1 MNVNDKILNGKGE
14 VERNRALAFFK
25 EYAVTTGFSMGL
37 AGQKPNISETPI
49 HAPCDKFS
57 GQDSD
62 QPIRSGSFDA
72 QVIQFNFDKD
82 TKGEVSITKAQGTD
96 TNTVGAYY
104 LPWGGMYVM
113 SMKLPANPES
123 NLFITSGLVGCSVFA
138 SGSPGQPT
146 VYHAGTQ
153 GKYTGNVAA
162 FWRACIS
169 TAAQRG
175 GLKNLRQLHGIN
187 KNHYLNDPHA
197 NRFENWMKDSLQ
209 NKLQIQRASPGG
221 FVFGLRLY
229 GDWQFYLQERLLVET
244 VEFVKK
250 TNGPVISNPYS
261 QSQSKLINGS
271 LKTEKVTHTE
281 RKGVIFKKNV
291 EVEIGCNIVRVVAH
305 PVSLRKFFPT
315 GSFNTNLVEKWD
327 IL

>member
-1 MNVNDKILNGKGE
+1 
-14 VERNRALAFFK
+14 
-25 EYAVTTGFSMGL
+25 
-37 AGQKPNISETPI
+37 
-49 HAPCDKFS
+49 
-57 GQDSD
+57 
-62 QPIRSGSFDA
+62 
-72 QVIQFNFDKD
+72 
-82 TKGEVSITKAQGTD
+82 
-96 TNTVGAYY
+96 
-104 LPWGGMYVM
+104 MYVM

-146 VYHAGTQ
+146 IYHAGTE
-153 GKYTGNVAA
+153 GKYSGNVGE
-162 FWRACIS
+162 FWKACIT
-169 TAAQRG
+169 TAARRG
-175 GLKNLRQLHGIN
+175 GLQNLNQLHGIN

-197 NRFENWMKDSLQ
+197 TRFEDWMKDSLQ
-209 NKLQIQRASPGG
+209 NKLQIQRVSPGG

-250 TNGPVISNPYS
+250 TNGPVTSNPYS

-271 LKTEKVTHTE
+271 HRTDKVTNTV
-281 RKGVIFKKNV
+281 RKGFIFKKNV

-305 PVSLRKFFPT
+305 PVSLRKFFPS

-327 IL
+327 II